1 MNKWVISA
9 AAIFCVTSAAIAQG
23 YPNRPVRIL
32 VPTPAG
38 SGPDLVVRLA
48 APPMGNALGQPVIV
62 ENKPGAEGIIAAS
75 EVAKSAPDGYTLLA
89 TNSTIV
95 ASNPALKKQLPY
107 DPLKN
112 FALITRFVTAPL
124 MLVVKADFPAQ
135 NLREFLAYTKERPGQ
150 LTAGWAMGGSQ
161 VAVVQLKSLAGIKV
175 LDVAYKGNP
184 QAVTD
189 VLGGRVTFAF
199 SDTTGAFNLIKAGKL
214 KGLAVTSPDRTSL
227 APALPALAEL
237 LPGFDVTVWSG
248 LAAPAGTPQEVINR
262 LYEAASKAITQPD
275 VKARLASLSV
285 EASPLQPGAFVEF
298 SRREIAKWA
307 KQVKE
312 AGIQPE

>member
-9 AAIFCVTSAAIAQG
+9 AAIFCVTSAAIAQS

-112 FALITRFVTAPL
+112 F
-124 MLVVKADFPAQ
+124 
-135 NLREFLAYTKERPGQ
+135 
-150 LTAGWAMGGSQ
+150 S
-161 VAVVQLKSLAGIKV
+161 
-175 LDVAYKGNP
+175 
-184 QAVTD
+184 
-189 VLGGRVTFAF
+189 
-199 SDTTGAFNLIKAGKL
+199 
-214 KGLAVTSPDRTSL
+214 
-227 APALPALAEL
+227 
-237 LPGFDVTVWSG
+237 
-248 LAAPAGTPQEVINR
+248 
-262 LYEAASKAITQPD
+262 
-275 VKARLASLSV
+275 
-285 EASPLQPGAFVEF
+285 
-298 SRREIAKWA
+298 
-307 KQVKE
+307 
-312 AGIQPE
+312 

>member
-1 MNKWVISA
+1 MSKLVISA
-9 AAIFCVTSAAIAQG
+9 VIFCVASAAIAQG
-23 YPNRPVRIL
+23 YPNRPVRIV
-32 VPTPAG
+32 VPAAAG

-48 APPMGNALGQPVIV
+48 APPMGNRLGQPVIV
-62 ENKPGAEGIIAAS
+62 ENKPGAEGVIAAS

-89 TNSTIV
+89 TNSTII
-95 ASNPALKKQLPY
+95 AANPAFKKQLPY

-124 MLVVKADFPAQ
+124 ILVVKADFPAQ
-135 NLREFLAYTKERPGQ
+135 NFREFLGYAKARPGE
-150 LTAGWAMGGSQ
+150 LIGGWAMGGSQ
-161 VAVVQLKSLAGIKV
+161 IAIVQLKSLAGV
-175 LDVAYKGNP
+175 NVMDVAYKGNP

-199 SDTTGAFNLIKAGKL
+199 SDTTGAFNLIKAGKV
-214 KGLAVTSPDRTSL
+214 KGLAVTSPERSPL
-227 APALPALAEL
+227 APDLPALAES

-248 LAAPAGTPQEVINR
+248 LAAPAGTPQEIVNR
-262 LYEAASKAITQPD
+262 LYDAASKGITQPD
-275 VKARLASLSV
+275 VKARLAALSV
-285 EASPLQPGAFVEF
+285 EVSPLPPDEFAAF

>member
-1 MNKWVISA
+1 MSKLVISA
-9 AAIFCVTSAAIAQG
+9 VIFCVASAAIAQG
-23 YPNRPVRIL
+23 YPNRPVRIV
-32 VPTPAG
+32 VPAAAG

-48 APPMGNALGQPVIV
+48 APPMGNRLGQPVIV
-62 ENKPGAEGIIAAS
+62 ENKPGAEGVIAAS
-75 EVAKSAPDGYTLLA
+75 EVAKSAPYGYTLLA
-89 TNSTIV
+89 TNSTII
-95 ASNPALKKQLPY
+95 AANPAFKKQLPY

-124 MLVVKADFPAQ
+124 ILVVKADFPAQ
-135 NLREFLAYTKERPGQ
+135 NFREFLGYAKARPGE
-150 LTAGWAMGGSQ
+150 LIGGWAMGGSQ
-161 VAVVQLKSLAGIKV
+161 IAIVQLKSLAGV
-175 LDVAYKGNP
+175 NVMDVAYKGNP

-199 SDTTGAFNLIKAGKL
+199 SDTTGAFNLIKAGKV
-214 KGLAVTSPDRTSL
+214 KGLAVTSPERSPL
-227 APALPALAEL
+227 APDLPALAES

-248 LAAPAGTPQEVINR
+248 LAAPAGTPQEIVNR
-262 LYEAASKAITQPD
+262 LYDAASKGITQPD
-275 VKARLASLSV
+275 VKARLAALSV
-285 EASPLQPGAFVEF
+285 EVSPLQPDDFAAF